1 MIKLIC
7 ALLVIVTFALLCEC
21 IYKSKTNSEIR
32 MRISTINKTIGLK
45 CYLFMKKY
53 KWIYRIICELAV
65 IWFVFEWNNKFIIN
79 TITKWCGKAFNVI
92 SPFFQQIVTFL
103 VWISPY
109 GRSMM
114 ENATVSYW
122 MKWFSIGTL
131 IVYVLN
137 SISILMGVKQKISK
151 FIVSSIGIFISWY
164 IMLLLTKVVILI
176 PQNYIVGQWTL
187 AVIGFFLIII
197 AFYGIV
203 YGLIYE

>member
-1 MIKLIC
+1 MIKLIR
-7 ALLVIVTFALLCEC
+7 ALLVIVTFILLCEC
-21 IYKSKTNSEIR
+21 IYKSKTNSKLR
-32 MRISTINKTIGLK
+32 MRISTYNKTIGLK

-79 TITKWCGKAFNVI
+79 TITKWSGKAYNVI

-109 GRSMM
+109 GRPMI
-114 ENATVSYW
+114 ENETVSYW
-122 MKWFSIGTL
+122 MKCFSIGIL

-137 SISILMGVKQKISK
+137 GISILMGVKQKVSK
-151 FIVSSIGIFISWY
+151 FIVSTIGIFISWY
-164 IMLLLTKVVILI
+164 IMLFLTKVVILI
-176 PQNYIVGQWTL
+176 PQNYLVGQWSL
-187 AVIGFFLIII
+187 AVIGFFLVII

-203 YGLIYE
+203 YGLIYD